1 MSSSYNSPSRSP
13 TRGSTTAAAR
23 LQLGAV
29 SRLRSSS
36 LKKPPEPLRRAV
48 ADSLSSS
55 ASSSTFSSISA
66 LSSHHLASSP
76 SVHASEASRT
86 LRDYLAAP
94 STTDLAYCVILE
106 HTLAERDRSST
117 ESTTLTPFPHPT
129 AHHSKLYPMAH
140 HSDFLSSL
148 NPSFTPILTHC
159 PQQLEGDWAAELV
172 RLGTVNRLG
181 EAVEVLDVVKSLE
194 VFQGEIVVVGG
205 RGGEIGTYSARVDDG
220 GDPAVVERCIAL
232 LKRYLLRYKPSE
244 EILLQIDK
252 FCVHIITECDIGLS
266 RKLLPWSHSLNQ
278 QSGTTTTLS
287 NSATP
292 LPVSSFASPTLIKSL
307 KYVRSLVAQHIP
319 RRSFQPAAFAG
330 APTASKQFL
339 PSLSSLLS
347 RSFNSQLSPAKNLES
362 PGRIDTTLSVPSQRK
377 IESCEGIDDTDY
389 ITSDVL
395 KWRWAGDQ
403 HSSAALADGGHN
415 LNAQDLMRS
424 NLLEVGAAA
433 LLVADID
440 VKKSQPWKHF
450 GTADMPYLDQL
461 LQPSM
466 TPGNNNS
473 SARHHLRIITA
484 SKRTKSGSQQICEQQ
499 PLKLNPTEV
508 GEVIAAVCSETLSP
522 NLNLMTIST
531 GLSSH
536 RSKPSIDV
544 AVSVLIKL
552 VIDMYVLD
560 SESAAPLTLS
570 MLEDM
575 VCSPRLSSRTRAF
588 DLILNL
594 AVHAHL
600 LEPVVRDDVS
610 TIKEDYSQELTFDN
624 ETCDETQKNK
634 SDTCKQAGLS
644 SAIDKFESWILNI
657 LYEILMLL
665 VQLMGSGWEK
675 AFERGRFGF
684 NVGNTFEIGKGI
696 EEEEESVW
704 ASALSCLLYF
714 VCDGGKIRRSRL
726 KGLDIRVVK
735 ALIEISRSSSWAE
748 IVHSKLVLILARMFY
763 DFSDEDSSTSPVTP
777 KFLADQV
784 DMIGGIDFIFLEY
797 SLARTT
803 DERRNLY
810 SLLFDHVLHQLN
822 VANIVSGV
830 LEHGIGEIQPLA
842 TLLYLANAPEAFHIS
857 VKLGVQ
863 GIGELLR
870 RSVSATL
877 SRYSDSE
884 RLNNILEKITT
895 KFDSIIS
902 SFTHLQ
908 KEFSDSRQLTKTCR
922 LLKSIDDGDLGRS
935 IAKKA
940 KLSWAT
946 LHSLLHSDRIPCRQ
960 NGYIWLGDLL
970 VLEVSK
976 EGGDNLLSNICS
988 LQQQINLVDLK
999 DPSVLPERPLS
1010 VWLMCGLLKS
1020 KKNTIRAGFLF
1031 VLEVLLMRCKF
1042 LLDEN
1047 ELDHSVYR
1055 DEDPQGD
1062 NCLEKAN
1069 SVIDIMSCCLSLVTQ
1084 LNETDHFNILKMCD
1098 ILFSQLC
1105 LKVPPASTD
1114 ASQLKRGSSGSD
1126 VNSNIEIG
1134 ECVPLQENIQ
1144 RRGPEDTDNFYTT
1157 LVCETS
1163 SMAALLLQG
1172 RVIVPLQLVSRVPA
1186 VLFYWP
1192 LIQLAGAATD
1202 NIALGVSVGSKG
1214 RGNLPG
1220 ATSDIRAALLLLLI
1234 AKCTADPTAFE
1245 EVDGEDFFR
1254 QLLDDTDSRV
1264 AYYSS
1269 AFLLKALSMVCRVV
1283 VSHVEPFLVT
1293 SALLLSML
1301 NVLWGSV
1308 GSSILASS
1316 GKSIL
1321 MPVIVHT
1328 DIIV

>member
-13 TRGSTTAAAR
+13 GRGSTTAAAAAAR

-106 HTLAERDRSST
+106 HTLAERDRS
-117 ESTTLTPFPHPT
+117 
-129 AHHSKLYPMAH
+129 
-140 HSDFLSSL
+140 
-148 NPSFTPILTHC
+148 
-159 PQQLEGDWAAELV
+159 
-172 RLGTVNRLG
+172 
-181 EAVEVLDVVKSLE
+181 
-194 VFQGEIVVVGG
+194 
-205 RGGEIGTYSARVDDG
+205 
-220 GDPAVVERCIAL
+220 PAVVERCIAL

-287 NSATP
+287 NSVTP
-292 LPVSSFASPTLIKSL
+292 VPVSSFASPTLIKSL

-347 RSFNSQLSPAKNLES
+347 RSFNSQLSPAKSLEP
-362 PGRIDTTLSVPSQRK
+362 PGRIDSTVSVPSQRK
-377 IESCEGIDDTDY
+377 IESCEGIDDTEY

-403 HSSAALADGGHN
+403 HSSVALADGGHN

-440 VKKSQPWKHF
+440 VKKGPWKHF

-466 TPGNNNS
+466 SPGNNNS

-484 SKRTKSGSQQICEQQ
+484 SKRTKSGSQQIWEDCSVSTFRPRARPLFQYRHYSEQQ

-508 GEVIAAVCSETLSP
+508 GEVIAAVCSETLTP

-610 TIKEDYSQELTFDN
+610 TIEEDYSQELTFDN
-624 ETCDETQKNK
+624 ETHVETQKKK
-634 SDTCKQAGLS
+634 SDSCNKAGLS

-665 VQLMGSGWEK
+665 VQ
-675 AFERGRFGF
+675 
-684 NVGNTFEIGKGI
+684 I

-714 VCDGGKIRRSRL
+714 VCDRGKIRRSRL

-748 IVHSKLVLILARMFY
+748 IVHSKLVLILVRMFY
-763 DFSDEDSSTSPVTP
+763 DFSDEDSLTSHATL

-822 VANIVSGV
+822 VANIASGV
-830 LEHGIGEIQPLA
+830 PEHGIGEIQPLA

-895 KFDSIIS
+895 KFDSIIN

-976 EGGDNLLSNICS
+976 EGGDKLLSNICS

-999 DPSVLPERPLS
+999 DPSALPEIPLS

-1047 ELDHSVYR
+1047 ELDHSVNR

-1114 ASQLKRGSSGSD
+1114 ASQRKRGSSGSD
-1126 VNSNIEIG
+1126 VNNNELG
-1134 ECVPLQENIQ
+1134 DCVPLQENLQ
-1144 RRGPEDTDNFYTT
+1144 RRGPEDADNFYTT

-1269 AFLLKALSMVCRVV
+1269 AFLLKRMMTADFDNYQRRLQK
-1283 VSHVEPFLVT
+1283 LVIRAQQ
-1293 SALLLSML
+1293 SNNEKLLENPYLQMRGILQLL
-1301 NVLWGSV
+1301 NDLGS
-1308 GSSILASS
+1308 GL
-1316 GKSIL
+1316 
-1321 MPVIVHT
+1321 
-1328 DIIV
+1328 

>member
-13 TRGSTTAAAR
+13 GRGPTTAAAVAAAR

-106 HTLAERDRSST
+106 HTLAERDRS
-117 ESTTLTPFPHPT
+117 
-129 AHHSKLYPMAH
+129 
-140 HSDFLSSL
+140 
-148 NPSFTPILTHC
+148 
-159 PQQLEGDWAAELV
+159 
-172 RLGTVNRLG
+172 
-181 EAVEVLDVVKSLE
+181 
-194 VFQGEIVVVGG
+194 
-205 RGGEIGTYSARVDDG
+205 
-220 GDPAVVERCIAL
+220 PAVVERCIAL

-252 FCVHIITECDIGLS
+252 FCVHIIAECDIGLS

-278 QSGTTTTLS
+278 QSGAAATST

-292 LPVSSFASPTLIKSL
+292 LPVSSFASATLIKSL

-330 APTASKQFL
+330 APTASRQFL

-347 RSFNSQLSPAKNLES
+347 RSFNSQLSPANNLEPS
-362 PGRIDTTLSVPSQRK
+362 GRIDTSLSVPSQRK
-377 IESCEGIDDTDY
+377 IESADGIDDREY

-403 HSSAALADGGHN
+403 QSAAAIVDGDHI

-433 LLVADID
+433 LLVADMD
-440 VKKSQPWKHF
+440 AKKGQPWKHF
-450 GTADMPYLDQL
+450 GTGDMPYLDQL

-466 TPGNNNS
+466 SPSSNNS

-484 SKRTKSGSQQICEQQ
+484 SKRTKSGSQQIWEDCSVSTFRPRARPLFQYRHYSEQQ
-499 PLKLNPTEV
+499 PLRLNPTEV

-531 GLSSH
+531 GLSNH

-570 MLEDM
+570 MFEDM
-575 VCSPRLSSRTRAF
+575 VSAPRLSSRTRAF

-600 LEPVVRDDVS
+600 LEPVVRDDIS
-610 TIKEDYSQELTFDN
+610 TIEEDYSQELSFEN
-624 ETCDETQKNK
+624 ETQDGTQRNK
-634 SDTCKQAGLS
+634 SDSSKKAGVS
-644 SAIDKFESWILNI
+644 SAIDDFESWILNI

-665 VQLMGSGWEK
+665 VQ
-675 AFERGRFGF
+675 
-684 NVGNTFEIGKGI
+684 I
-696 EEEEESVW
+696 EEKEESVW

-714 VCDGGKIRRSRL
+714 VCDRGNIRRSRL

-735 ALIEISRSSSWAE
+735 ALIEISRISSWAE

-763 DFSDEDSSTSPVTP
+763 DFCDEDSSSTP
-777 KFLADQV
+777 ITLKFLADQV

-810 SLLFDHVLHQLN
+810 SLLFDYVLHQIN
-822 VANIVSGV
+822 VANIASGV
-830 LEHGIGEIQPLA
+830 PEHGIEEIQPLA

-870 RSVSATL
+870 RSVSARL
-877 SRYSDSE
+877 SRYSDGE
-884 RLNNILEKITT
+884 RLNIILEKITT

-908 KEFSDSRQLTKTCR
+908 KEFSDLRQLTKTCR
-922 LLKSIDDGDLGRS
+922 LPKSIEDEDLGRTIS
-935 IAKKA
+935 QKT

-970 VLEVSK
+970 VSEISK
-976 EGGDNLLSNICS
+976 EGGGDLLSNIRS
-988 LQQQINLVDLK
+988 LQHLINLVDLK
-999 DPSVLPERPLS
+999 DPLSLPDIPLS
-1010 VWLMCGLLKS
+1010 IWLMCGLLKS

-1031 VLEVLLMRCKF
+1031 VLDVLLMRCKF

-1047 ELDHSVYR
+1047 EVDHSAGNDSASKDVGR
-1055 DEDPQGD
+1055 LGEH
-1062 NCLEKAN
+1062 CLKKAN
-1069 SVIDIMSCCLSLVTQ
+1069 SVIDIMSSCLSLVTQ

-1105 LKVPPASTD
+1105 LKVPPSAD
-1114 ASQLKRGSSGSD
+1114 VSQLRRGSSSLD
-1126 VNSNIEIG
+1126 ANSEVELS
-1134 ECVPLQENIQ
+1134 ECIPLQENIQ
-1144 RRGPEDTDNFYTT
+1144 RRGPEDANNFYTS

-1172 RVIVPLQLVSRVPA
+1172 RVIVPLQLVARVPA

-1269 AFLLKALSMVCRVV
+1269 AFLLKRMMTADFDNYQRRLQKLVFRAQQSNNEKLLENPYLQMRGILQLLNDLSG
-1283 VSHVEPFLVT
+1283 L
-1293 SALLLSML
+1293 
-1301 NVLWGSV
+1301 
-1308 GSSILASS
+1308 
-1316 GKSIL
+1316 
-1321 MPVIVHT
+1321 
-1328 DIIV
+1328 